1 MMMRG
6 VSRRRSLSPQRSR
19 AGDHRFT
26 CISVA
31 MILIAAACNSTPLPA
46 AAASRLDGVWG
57 SAQELFTAGA
67 DGATLDVP
75 CATARI
81 EHPIVIDAN
90 GRFDVDAAWI
100 TIRPVAPSEGDRT
113 PPKEAVRISGEVRS
127 GELALTV
134 HFTDSKRMSERFTMT
149 RGRMT
154 RVPVCA
160 QIRSD
165 DQGRTA

>member
-1 MMMRG
+1 
-6 VSRRRSLSPQRSR
+6 
-19 AGDHRFT
+19 
-26 CISVA
+26 